1 VDWWGLNQQNRSR
14 ADKQDYPRMR
24 RKKRMRQFQSNRV
37 NPPGPPESEEKF
49 SPSAGR
55 HFTVLVKI
63 EIQEPPFN
71 YGL

>member
-1 VDWWGLNQQNRSR
+1 MQ
-14 ADKQDYPRMR
+14 
-24 RKKRMRQFQSNRV
+24 QFQSNRV
-37 NPPGPPESEEKF
+37 NLPDPPESGDKF
-49 SPSAGR
+49 SPGAGR